1 MVEGK
6 KIGTQIVLHPR
17 DDANNAEKNETRNLG
32 LQSIVNR
39 EDTVTSQ
46 LIYDASTQRDVAAS
60 INDTIQKMNSII
72 INLTWIGNAI
82 YGVIQDAYMADTNK
96 TQKFVDIQNQALGQI

>member
-1 MVEGK
+1 MGYQV
-6 KIGTQIVLHPR
+6 VLHPR

-39 EDTVTSQ
+39 EDTITSQ

-60 INDTIQKMNSII
+60 INDTIQKMNAII
-72 INLTWIGNAI
+72 INLTWIGSAI
-82 YGVIQDAYMADTNK
+82 YGVIQSAYMADTSK

>member
-1 MVEGK
+1 MAGYQV
-6 KIGTQIVLHPR
+6 VLHER
-17 DDANNAEKNETRNLG
+17 DDGKTSRKNETRNLG

-39 EDTVTSQ
+39 EDTITSE

-60 INDTIQKMNSII
+60 INEAIQKMNSII

-82 YGVIQDAYMADTNK
+82 YGVIQDAYMANTSK

>member
-1 MVEGK
+1 MGYQV
-6 KIGTQIVLHPR
+6 VLHER
-17 DDANNAEKNETRNLG
+17 DDGKQNRKDETRNLG

-39 EDTVTSQ
+39 EDTITSE

-60 INDTIQKMNSII
+60 INETIQKMNSII

-82 YGVIQDAYMADTNK
+82 YDVIQDAYMADTSK
-96 TQKFVDIQNQALGQI
+96 TQKFVDIQTQALGQL

>member
-1 MVEGK
+1 MGYQV
-6 KIGTQIVLHPR
+6 VLHPR

-39 EDTVTSQ
+39 EDTITSE

-60 INDTIQKMNSII
+60 INETIQKMNSII

-82 YGVIQDAYMADTNK
+82 YGVIQDAYMADTSK

>member
-1 MVEGK
+1 MAGYQV
-6 KIGTQIVLHPR
+6 VLHPR
-17 DDANNAEKNETRNLG
+17 DGANNAEKNETRNLG

-39 EDTVTSQ
+39 EDTITSE

-60 INDTIQKMNSII
+60 INETIQKMNSII

-82 YGVIQDAYMADTNK
+82 YGVIQDAYMADTSK

>member
-1 MVEGK
+1 MGYQV
-6 KIGTQIVLHPR
+6 VLHPR

-39 EDTVTSQ
+39 EDTITSQ

-60 INDTIQKMNSII
+60 INETIQKMSSII
-72 INLTWIGNAI
+72 INLTWIGNTI
-82 YGVIQDAYMADTNK
+82 YEVIQDAYMADTSK
-96 TQKFVDIQNQALGQI
+96 TQKFIDIQTQALGQM

>member
-1 MVEGK
+1 MGY
-6 KIGTQIVLHPR
+6 QVLIHPR

-39 EDTVTSQ
+39 EDTITSE

-60 INDTIQKMNSII
+60 INETIQRMNSII
-72 INLTWIGNAI
+72 INLTWIGNTI
-82 YGVIQDAYMADTNK
+82 YEVIQDAYMANTSK
-96 TQKFVDIQNQALGQI
+96 TQKFIDIQTQALGQMQ